1 MNAITRLILISVLAI
16 FAAPAFSGQA
26 VQVFDCEQDDDASA
40 EDIQG
45 LLSKWV
51 KEVKKIKGGEELQA
65 YLNFPAAAKMGEN
78 DFGLIIV
85 LPSFTDW
92 GTFRDGYK
100 AANVAKFDVQ
110 FDDMASCPD
119 SALWEMI
126 EVK

>member
-26 VQVFDCEQDDDASA
+26 LQVFDCEQDDDASA
-40 EDIQG
+40 DDIKG

-51 KEVKKIKGGEELQA
+51 KEVRKIKGGEKLEA
-65 YLNFPAAAKMGEN
+65 YLNFPAAAKMEEN
-78 DFGLIIV
+78 DFALILV

-100 AANVAKFDVQ
+100 AANVEKFDVQ
-110 FDDMASCPD
+110 FDEMASCPD
-119 SALWEMI
+119 SALWESVEI
-126 EVK
+126 E